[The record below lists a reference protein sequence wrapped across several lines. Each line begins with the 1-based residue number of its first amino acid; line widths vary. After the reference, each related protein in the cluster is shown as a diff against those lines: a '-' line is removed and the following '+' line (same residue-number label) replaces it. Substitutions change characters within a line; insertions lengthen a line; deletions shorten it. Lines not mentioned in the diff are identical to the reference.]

1 MNSVRMKQ
9 EKLAALH
16 TDLVIPAHPLALTK
30 DRKLDERRQK
40 VLSRYYLEGVW
51 TLNKQEVLTKE
62 QSLEIDR
69 VYTSYPELN
78 DDDFVKENLDRWL
91 S

>member
-1 MNSVRMKQ
+1 MKQ

-16 TDLVIPAHPLALTK
+16 TGLVIPAHPLALTK